1 MWVKKRQVK
10 NKMPNP
16 KLVKFIEEARKRG
29 FDDYEI
35 REPLLKQGWPSEEIE
50 KVFLFLKPKYK
61 FKNKVSVFLDTEL
74 LNMLEKR
81 AKKNMLTIGEQIEDI
96 LRRSTISHS
105 KKKTAYDEKLDD
117 TLISVFSRK
126 KTGRKAKK

>member
-1 MWVKKRQVK
+1 
-10 NKMPNP
+10 MPNP